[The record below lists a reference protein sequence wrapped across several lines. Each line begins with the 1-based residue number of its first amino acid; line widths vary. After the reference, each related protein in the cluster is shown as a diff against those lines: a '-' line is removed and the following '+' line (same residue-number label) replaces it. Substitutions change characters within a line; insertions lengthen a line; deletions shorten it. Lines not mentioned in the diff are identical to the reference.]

1 MWGLAEKCSLRHV
14 VKQHSCVFGGVVL
27 GSGSS
32 YHQHRLQELG
42 GRTDLQIEIQE
53 MLQGACCPGL
63 RAPKGSRSW
72 DNGSILQRRPPA
84 GRRTAFPDICFL
96 SAPIPAQRHSIC
108 IARMGLALRK
118 CVTHTH
124 KIQIFFLETP
134 DNCIIEGS
142 ILQNDLLQGSS
153 NSGVSLTGV

>member
-42 GRTDLQIEIQE
+42 GRTDIQIEIQE
-53 MLQGACCPGL
+53 MLQGARCPGL

-84 GRRTAFPDICFL
+84 R
-96 SAPIPAQRHSIC
+96 
-108 IARMGLALRK
+108 
-118 CVTHTH
+118 
-124 KIQIFFLETP
+124 
-134 DNCIIEGS
+134 
-142 ILQNDLLQGSS
+142 
-153 NSGVSLTGV
+153 